1 MKDVSGYEGRY
12 AVTEDGRV
20 WSYPRRVRIGTRT
33 RSVGGRFLKLGLV
46 STGYHGVAIRKEGER
61 EKTVLVHRL
70 IAQTFIPNP
79 LQKREV
85 NHKSGVKT
93 DNRVENLEWCTRTEN
108 SQHAVKIKRNP
119 VGDRH
124 YHAKYTDESIS
135 ALRSE
140 YASTR
145 KRRGLLPYLA
155 RKYNIRYPY
164 AHQIVNGRLYKGA
177 HTQVRHTND
186 GPTGS

>member
-108 SQHAVKIKRNP
+108 SQHAVKI
-119 VGDRH
+119 
-124 YHAKYTDESIS
+124 
-135 ALRSE
+135 
-140 YASTR
+140 
-145 KRRGLLPYLA
+145 
-155 RKYNIRYPY
+155 
-164 AHQIVNGRLYKGA
+164 
-177 HTQVRHTND
+177 
-186 GPTGS
+186 